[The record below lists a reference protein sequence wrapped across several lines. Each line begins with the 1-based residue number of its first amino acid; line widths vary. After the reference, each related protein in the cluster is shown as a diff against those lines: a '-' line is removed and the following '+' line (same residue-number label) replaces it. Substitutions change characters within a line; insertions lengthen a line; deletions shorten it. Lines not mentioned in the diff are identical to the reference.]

1 MKSMTEPCYKRC
13 INKRSLLK
21 NEIYKRAANII
32 AELKPTSN
40 VGRPKIDPE
49 RALNGIYF
57 VLKTGCQWNSLPR
70 CFGSYSAVHRYFQWL
85 RGAKFFEKMWTAEL
99 KKYDEAM
106 GLNLTEQV
114 GDCAI
119 TKSPLGGEAT
129 GKSPVDRRKRGTK
142 RSVVVAKNSIP
153 IGLAVG
159 PANRNDTK
167 LLESTIQS
175 ANQNVLQPEHKKMHL
190 DGIYDDKQVRTILF
204 NNGFTPRIQPNNRR
218 SKQKRIYPYKH
229 EGPTRWVVERSH
241 SWANRF
247 RRVFVRWE
255 KRLDNY
261 VGMLQFA
268 FSISI
273 ANKTLI

>member
-1 MKSMTEPCYKRC
+1 MKSMTEACYKRC
-13 INKRSLLK
+13 INKKSLLK
-21 NEIYKRAANII
+21 NEIYKRAENII
-32 AELKPTSN
+32 AKLEHGSN
-40 VGRPKIDPE
+40 VGRPKIDSE

-57 VLKTGCQWNSLPR
+57 VLRTGCQWNSLPR

-85 RGAKFFEKMWTAEL
+85 RNVRFFEKMWTAEL
-99 KKYDEAM
+99 QKYDEAM

-129 GKSPVDRRKRGTK
+129 GNSPVDRRKRGTK
-142 RSVVVAKNSIP
+142 RSVVVAKNGIP
-153 IGLAVG
+153 IGLAIG
-159 PANRNDTK
+159 PANQNDTK
-167 LLESTIQS
+167 LLEETIES
-175 ANQNVLQPEHKKMHL
+175 AKHNVKQPEHKKMHL
-190 DGIYDDKQVRTILF
+190 DGIYDDKEVRTILF
-204 NNGFTPRIQPNNRR
+204 NNGYTPRIQPNNRR
-218 SKQKRIYPYKH
+218 SKQKKIYPYKH
-229 EGPTRWVVERSH
+229 EGPIRWVVERSH
-241 SWANRF
+241 SWINRF
-247 RRVFVRWE
+247 RRIIIRWE